1 MYVSVAVVRA
11 ILGEIERQGIA
22 SDWVLEASGLSSDRL
37 ADPAAQLPIAEYKR
51 LVEEVIAR
59 SAIPA
64 SGLKAGWHA
73 PTGAAHL
80 VGFILVNSRTLRDAI
95 RMFMR
100 YSPLVLEDAEWTF
113 LEGEEDAS
121 FGFVHP
127 HVSGDV
133 ARFEAEMILSFVLTR
148 VGLHFLGPG
157 SRLREARFAFPEPA
171 WSEAY
176 RCTFGCPIVFGAER
190 NELVFDRRYLDVA
203 QLHADASFCQLL
215 CERAEVL
222 LGDRRSD
229 QRLKSRVKD
238 VLKYKLPIGQV
249 QADDVARE
257 LRITPRTLRRKLGVL
272 GCTLRELFDEARK
285 ELACDAMRRP
295 EQPIKDLAY
304 DLGFAEPSAFHRAF
318 KRWTG
323 ITPQQFR
330 AGDAM
335 PSNALIAK
343 RMRAHNNQEAIRAA
357 SASESVAVPRSA
369 GADSGAVARPSL
381 ARDRMAAPSLSRSA

>member
-11 ILGEIERQGIA
+11 ILGELERQGIA
-22 SDWVLEASGLSSDRL
+22 GDWLLEACGITSDHL
-37 ADPAAQLPIAEYKR
+37 ADPAAQLPIADYKR
-51 LVEEVIAR
+51 VVEEAVAR

-64 SGLKAGWHA
+64 TGLKAGWHA

-80 VGFILVNSRTLRDAI
+80 IGFILVNSRTLRDAI
-95 RMFMR
+95 RAFMR
-100 YSPLVLEDAEWTF
+100 YSSIVLEDAEWTF
-113 LEGEEDAS
+113 VEAEEEAS

-127 HVSGDV
+127 HVNGVV
-133 ARFEAEMILSFVLTR
+133 ARFEAEMVLSFVLTR

-157 SRLREARFAFPEPA
+157 ARLREVRFMHAEPA
-171 WSEAY
+171 WAEAY
-176 RCTFGCPIVFGAER
+176 RCTFGCQVVFGADR

-215 CERAEVL
+215 CERAEQL
-222 LGDRRSD
+222 MGERRSD
-229 QRLKSRVKD
+229 QRLRSRVKD

-257 LRITPRTLRRKLGVL
+257 LRITPRTLRRKLGLL

-285 ELACDAMRRP
+285 ELACEAMRRP

-330 AGDAM
+330 AGDSLPNDTIAEKRVRA
-335 PSNALIAK
+335 NA
-343 RMRAHNNQEAIRAA
+343 QEAIRV
-357 SASESVAVPRSA
+357 SKTGPS
-369 GADSGAVARPSL
+369 SGVSARP
-381 ARDRMAAPSLSRSA
+381 MAVSAVSSLSRIA